1 MGRHEA
7 SIKQSPVN
15 VRGFGFVNSENVF
28 KVCEEPHPLM
38 VKDMLTHC
46 SQTNLDDA
54 YKIMLQLWKMGYS
67 AEDIITNVFRV
78 CKTIELAEYIKLAFI
93 KEIGYTHMKIVQ
105 GTNSLLQMAALLAK
119 LCEITIQE

>member
-1 MGRHEA
+1 
-7 SIKQSPVN
+7 
-15 VRGFGFVNSENVF
+15 
-28 KVCEEPHPLM
+28 M

-46 SQTNLDDA
+46 SQSNLDDA

-119 LCEITIQE
+119 LCEITNQE

>member
-1 MGRHEA
+1 
-7 SIKQSPVN
+7 
-15 VRGFGFVNSENVF
+15 
-28 KVCEEPHPLM
+28 
-38 VKDMLTHC
+38 MLTHC
-46 SQTNLDDA
+46 SQSNLDDA

-119 LCEITIQE
+119 LCEITNQEWLLNVLTFIATKNNILDFRCYYIGGNFPIFSIFKCTL